1 VIPTG
6 ILRET
11 MLPNG
16 LLLCFILAALLLTG
30 ISSRRERSL
39 LLREIS
45 QLRVVGSLVRE
56 LNNSLFDERRNL
68 LSFRFR
74 QDPGF
79 LTRLNYDLTRQAELT
94 QQLHA
99 RAISSR
105 SRSILADFELLR
117 AEMPAMRARL
127 LRAIRGRSE
136 KESRLAFARWNLVA
150 QQSEALTVDL
160 GGHMVARLERVQQ
173 SLETQ
178 EARLHFT
185 ILVLA
190 LAVLFWIV
198 GSAIHNYRVLVRPL
212 VQMTEV
218 ARGISRGNLELRVPP
233 SPRPGELAA
242 LGEAFNK
249 TASDLIRANAALR
262 ESLTELR
269 RSNRELE
276 QFAYVASHDLKEPLR
291 MINTYVQLLRRE
303 MGDTLTER
311 NLQCIDFATGG
322 AMRMNELIDG
332 LLEYSRIAQER
343 VPDLPVPCHLVVRD
357 ALDNLESTLRDS
369 GTRVCIDALPVVR
382 GNRLQLTRLFQNLIS
397 NAVKFRGAAPA
408 RVQVDCLASGEQW
421 VFRVIDNGIGID
433 PRYSEKIFVIFQRL
447 HNRGDY
453 PGTGIGLSICKK
465 IVEQHGGQIWV
476 ESAVGAGA
484 RFCFSL
490 PRSPSP
496 PVI

>member
-1 VIPTG
+1 
-6 ILRET
+6 
-11 MLPNG
+11 
-16 LLLCFILAALLLTG
+16 
-30 ISSRRERSL
+30 
-39 LLREIS
+39 
-45 QLRVVGSLVRE
+45 
-56 LNNSLFDERRNL
+56 
-68 LSFRFR
+68 
-74 QDPGF
+74 
-79 LTRLNYDLTRQAELT
+79 
-94 QQLHA
+94 
-99 RAISSR
+99 
-105 SRSILADFELLR
+105 
-117 AEMPAMRARL
+117 
-127 LRAIRGRSE
+127 
-136 KESRLAFARWNLVA
+136 
-150 QQSEALTVDL
+150 
-160 GGHMVARLERVQQ
+160 
-173 SLETQ
+173 
-178 EARLHFT
+178 
-185 ILVLA
+185 
-190 LAVLFWIV
+190 
-198 GSAIHNYRVLVRPL
+198 
-212 VQMTEV
+212 MTEV